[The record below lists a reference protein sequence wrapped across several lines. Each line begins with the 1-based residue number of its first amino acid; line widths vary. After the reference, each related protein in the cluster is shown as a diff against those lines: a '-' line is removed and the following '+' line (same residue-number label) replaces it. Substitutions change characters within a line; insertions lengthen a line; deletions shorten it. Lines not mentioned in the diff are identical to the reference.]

1 MSVNR
6 CVCFDV
12 PFEELKKIAEE
23 HGCSTIEDLQEH
35 IDFGLGCGMCCP
47 YVKRM
52 LSTGQIEFVPLS
64 VKDDE

>member
-6 CVCFDV
+6 CVCFNV
-12 PFEELKKIAEE
+12 YFKKLKEIAEE
-23 HGCSTIEDLQEH
+23 HSCSTIEELQEH

-47 YVKRM
+47 YVGEM
-52 LSTGQIEFVPLS
+52 LRTGQIEFVPLS